1 MDGLIMLPTHRGKL
15 AVSATSRKA
24 FSIFVFPVLVLLAF
38 YFAMPFL
45 VQLPDA
51 IIEQFPLASYLLLAG
66 GVGLGSLYNRHRV
79 VMVALVLGVS
89 FWSLRGWGDAS
100 HGANLPGMAVYALV
114 AFVLP
119 LAVLVI
125 AWLPDRRTLSI
136 NAVAAFSA
144 IISVFLAGYWLVG
157 AAPEL
162 ISALVYLDLAPLKGV
177 RELTPVPP
185 LALIAYTAALVAL
198 LVKLIRNPT
207 LFESGFVASLIGSA
221 LALHAG
227 MHQPVTNIYMI
238 VSGLLLVAAV
248 VQNAYFIAYID
259 ELTQLPGRRAL
270 NEELARSR
278 GQYVIAMLDIDHFK
292 NFNDTYGHDI
302 GDQVLRMV
310 ASKISAVTGG
320 GKPFRYGGEEF
331 SVVFPGKTCKE
342 VFPHLSRL
350 REIIDESRMIL
361 RSKNRPDKK
370 PNPVPQ
376 QRRTAFQEVH
386 VTISIGVAETPD
398 ESLSP
403 EEVIKAAD
411 QALYQAKKKGRNRIS
426 QYSSMQDPPK
436 AAPTPAL

>member
-1 MDGLIMLPTHRGKL
+1 
-15 AVSATSRKA
+15 
-24 FSIFVFPVLVLLAF
+24 
-38 YFAMPFL
+38 
-45 VQLPDA
+45 
-51 IIEQFPLASYLLLAG
+51 
-66 GVGLGSLYNRHRV
+66 
-79 VMVALVLGVS
+79 
-89 FWSLRGWGDAS
+89 
-100 HGANLPGMAVYALV
+100 
-114 AFVLP
+114 
-119 LAVLVI
+119 
-125 AWLPDRRTLSI
+125 
-136 NAVAAFSA
+136 
-144 IISVFLAGYWLVG
+144 
-157 AAPEL
+157 
-162 ISALVYLDLAPLKGV
+162 
-177 RELTPVPP
+177 
-185 LALIAYTAALVAL
+185 
-198 LVKLIRNPT
+198 
-207 LFESGFVASLIGSA
+207 
-221 LALHAG
+221 
-227 MHQPVTNIYMI
+227 MI